1 MDRDSQ
7 IREYPP
13 LAFIWAQQIIR
24 WLGQMAKRVSYFIR
38 AEGPD
43 RGAVK
48 KALEWLLQVSPAK
61 GFVAV
66 PGLRNLDGVLA
77 EELGPSA
84 VKDLKTKGKALV
96 SGRELYVITRLKP
109 VQSANNAAIVAFYP
123 YGRVLDALDAIRD
136 ISAILIVPWSM
147 QEVDH
152 WVSTWNAKELG
163 SRKKSKKADHVSN
176 RVVEEALRDI
186 SDRVNMP
193 AGMEHQTD
201 RDLIIQ
207 ALLIL
212 KEGGEEF
219 TPSSLKSWLVANG
232 GWKATHA
239 QEVAEAAAEVL
250 EGKRFNQG
258 KSAWPDDVMQK
269 WRARRHSTGALP
281 NRA

>member
-1 MDRDSQ
+1 
-7 IREYPP
+7 
-13 LAFIWAQQIIR
+13 
-24 WLGQMAKRVSYFIR
+24 MAKRVSYFIR

-61 GFVAV
+61 GFIAV

-84 VKDLKTKGKALV
+84 VTDLKTKGKAIV
-96 SGRELYVITRLKP
+96 SGREMCVITRLKP
-109 VQSANNAAIVAFYP
+109 VPSADNAAIVAFYP

-136 ISAILIVPWSM
+136 VSAILIVPWSM
-147 QEVDH
+147 QEIDH
-152 WVSTWNAKELG
+152 WVSMWNAKELG
-163 SRKKSKKADHVSN
+163 KPKKSDRADYVSN
-176 RVVEEALRDI
+176 RVVEEALWDI
-186 SDRVNMP
+186 SDRVNVP

-201 RDLIIQ
+201 RDLIIH

-250 EGKRFNQG
+250 EGKRTIHG
-258 KSAWPDDVMQK
+258 KSAWPADTLQK
-269 WRARRHSTGALP
+269 WRARIHSTGALP
-281 NRA
+281 NKT